1 MTKISIII
9 PARFNSKR
17 LPGKPLAKICGKE
30 LIIHVAE
37 KCSKVVGSENL
48 YIATDSQKIKKKV
61 LENSYNV
68 IMTSTKCLT
77 GTDRVAQASKKVK
90 SNIFINVQGEEPL
103 VSPKDIKKII
113 AAKKKYPK
121 YIICGFS
128 EITKK
133 EDPFSRNIPK
143 VVLNKFNELI
153 YISRAVVPSSKN
165 KKDKIKYLKQ
175 VCIYAFNKRELYKFM
190 NYKRKGEVEKIEDI
204 EILRFFD
211 LGFKV
216 KMIKLKANT
225 IAVDEFKDLR
235 KVEKILKR

>member
-1 MTKISIII
+1 MSKIAIII
-9 PARFNSKR
+9 PARFKSSR
-17 LPGKPLAKICGKE
+17 FPGKPLAKICGKE

-77 GTDRVAQASKKVK
+77 GTDRVAQASKKIK
-90 SNIFINVQGEEPL
+90 SNIFINVQGDEPL
-103 VSPKDIKKII
+103 VSPRDIKKII
-113 AAKKKYPK
+113 LAKKKYPK

-153 YISRAVVPSSKN
+153 YI
-165 KKDKIKYLKQ
+165 
-175 VCIYAFNKRELYKFM
+175 
-190 NYKRKGEVEKIEDI
+190 
-204 EILRFFD
+204 
-211 LGFKV
+211 
-216 KMIKLKANT
+216 
-225 IAVDEFKDLR
+225 
-235 KVEKILKR
+235 